1 MLEPPRADGA
11 LPTSPMKHA
20 GDRASLGFAAGVG
33 AVVAVFCAACLL
45 VAQRE
50 WFVFDDFFF
59 LRYVQEARPWVWLDP
74 RVAMVDRVWPFYR
87 PLGMQTF
94 YYVGLQLFG
103 LNAVGFTALAL
114 LVDLLTGLLVLRIAR
129 WLGFGWPAAAASAV
143 LAATRGPATYVL
155 FEAFSFQYTSAV
167 FFYALAV
174 VCFLEHLRKGGLRY
188 QVASCVALGLG
199 LFCNEV
205 VLTLPG
211 VLALAALIAEDR
223 SAPARTLGRTLLR
236 IAPQLLII
244 TGYLVFR
251 FALLAPVE
259 MPSFYNYA
267 IGAHVSRNLARL
279 LAYAFGGGPALG
291 LAAVL
296 ATSIVWSAHRSET
309 TPPRALGRLLE
320 VQPALRGVDGDRA
333 PALRR
338 ASRRQ
343 GALRDGPCGSR
354 EPAAGIVS
362 RPAVA
367 GVRTAK
373 GPTDRGG
380 PAGPARRLP
389 ALHDALGPG
398 AQPGGRRA
406 QAARGDHEPI
416 HARAAGSHALHPA
429 SRSPGPREA
438 ASRWRSSAVASTAAG
453 SSRRSTRIGAPRC
466 AWSTSRSTCRTS
478 ASTAGACISPS
489 TGRAGWPWRSGRC
502 SSASCRRA
510 WSAAAS
516 RGES

>member
-1 MLEPPRADGA
+1 MLEPPPGRRRVS
-11 LPTSPMKHA
+11 TSPMKHA

-74 RVAMVDRVWPFYR
+74 RVAMVERVWPFYR

-167 FFYALAV
+167 FFYALGV

-188 QVASCVALGLG
+188 QVAGCVALGLG

-211 VLALAALIAEDR
+211 VLTLAALITEDR
-223 SAPARTLGRTLLR
+223 SARTPGGPSSGSLPSSWSSRATWCSALPCWPPWRCPPSTTTRSART
-236 IAPQLLII
+236 
-244 TGYLVFR
+244 
-251 FALLAPVE
+251 
-259 MPSFYNYA
+259 
-267 IGAHVSRNLARL
+267 SRNLGRL
-279 LAYAFGGGPALG
+279 FAYAFGGGPALG

-296 ATSIVWSAHRSET
+296 ATGIVWSAYRSET
-309 TPPRALGRLLE
+309 TPPRSLGRLLE
-320 VQPALRGVDGDRA
+320 VHLLCVGWMAIVLLPFVALPAVKVRYATALGAPVSLLLGSYLDLLGRVYGQRRGRLIEAALLGLLVVSLPCTMLMDRA
-333 PALRR
+333 RNPAGAEPKRLAEIMSQYTRGQHETTRFILFHGAPGLAKPRQVEIFRRRLYGGKFIQALYPDRR
-338 ASRRQ
+338 ATMRLVDVSKHLANFGKYGRCVYLTLDRKSRV
-343 GALRDGPCGSR
+343 ALA
-354 EPAAGIVS
+354 EPAVLERIM
-362 RPAVA
+362 PE
-367 GVRTAK
+367 
-373 GPTDRGG
+373 
-380 PAGPARRLP
+380 RL
-389 ALHDALGPG
+389 
-398 AQPGGRRA
+398 
-406 QAARGDHEPI
+406 
-416 HARAAGSHALHPA
+416 
-429 SRSPGPREA
+429 
-438 ASRWRSSAVASTAAG
+438 V
-453 SSRRSTRIGAPRC
+453 
-466 AWSTSRSTCRTS
+466 
-478 ASTAGACISPS
+478 
-489 TGRAGWPWRSGRC
+489 GRC
-502 SSASCRRA
+502 I
-510 WSAAAS
+510 S